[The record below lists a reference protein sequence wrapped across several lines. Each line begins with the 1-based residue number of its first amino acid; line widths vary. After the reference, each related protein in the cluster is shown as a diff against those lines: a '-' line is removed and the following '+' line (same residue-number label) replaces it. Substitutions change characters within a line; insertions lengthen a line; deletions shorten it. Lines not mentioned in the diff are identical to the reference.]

1 MKSRSESYVFA
12 TVFAALTIIGCSI
25 SSMMCCHKRRG
36 YQQRVLEDAV
46 STWEDEGGAVVA
58 EKDEDEDLAQTAVR

>member
-1 MKSRSESYVFA
+1 MKSRNDNHVFA

-25 SSMMCCHKRRG
+25 SSMTVSHKRRG

-46 STWEDEGGAVVA
+46 RTWEDEGGAVVA
-58 EKDEDEDLAQTAVR
+58 DKDEDLVQVHAK